1 MYKVKVKDFMI
12 ESIKLFFVGI
22 ILGVGN
28 VIPGVSGGTIAVVF
42 NIYDR
47 LINVI
52 SLNIKKI
59 ISEWK
64 FLLPLGLGMV
74 AGIIGFS
81 KVITFLFENYPM
93 QTNLFFVGIITGSIP
108 LIYRK
113 IKSSMNEISSE
124 KKKPYLSTIICFVIS
139 LAIMIVMTVF
149 KDISTSTIIYTELTM
164 PLFFILMASGFL
176 GAIAM
181 IIPGISG
188 SFLLLAIGTY
198 ATVIGSLSDFNI
210 PLMIPTAFGILIGL
224 LFGAYLVRLLMEKT
238 PSQTY
243 GAIFGL
249 VIGSIF
255 TVFPLGMIITRCS
268 QLSGNTFTTSL
279 GALLVGLVCC
289 AVGFLTSYFSSKNS

>member
-1 MYKVKVKDFMI
+1 MI
-12 ESIKLFFVGI
+12 GAVKLFFIGI
-22 ILGVGN
+22 ILGVAN

-52 SLNIKKI
+52 SLNVKKI

-81 KVITFLFENYPM
+81 KIITFLFENYPM
-93 QTNLFFVGIITGSIP
+93 QTNLFFVGIIAGSIP

-113 IKSSMNEISSE
+113 IKSSMNEISTA

-149 KDISTSTIIYTELTM
+149 KDISTSTIIYKELTM
-164 PLFFILMASGFL
+164 PLFFVLLVSGAL

-198 ATVIGSLSDFNI
+198 ATVIGSVSDFNI
-210 PLMIPTAFGILIGL
+210 PLMIPTAIGILIGL
-224 LFGAYLVRLLMEKT
+224 LFGAYLVRLLMEKV
-238 PSQTY
+238 PAQTY

-255 TVFPLGMIITRCS
+255 TVFPLALIIACCNGLVE
-268 QLSGNTFTTSL
+268 QTFTSSL
-279 GALLVGLVCC
+279 ISLVMGAICC
-289 AVGFLTSYFSSKNS
+289 TVGFFISYLFSKNS

>member
-1 MYKVKVKDFMI
+1 MI
-12 ESIKLFFVGI
+12 ESIKLFFIGI

-93 QTNLFFVGIITGSIP
+93 QTNLFFVGIIAGSIS

-113 IKSSMNEISSE
+113 IKSSMQEISE
-124 KKKPYLSTIICFVIS
+124 KNKKPYLSTIICFVIS
-139 LAIMIVMTVF
+139 LAIMIAMTVF

-176 GAIAM
+176 GAIAC
-181 IIPGISG
+181 
-188 SFLLLAIGTY
+188 L
-198 ATVIGSLSDFNI
+198 
-210 PLMIPTAFGILIGL
+210 
-224 LFGAYLVRLLMEKT
+224 
-238 PSQTY
+238 
-243 GAIFGL
+243 
-249 VIGSIF
+249 
-255 TVFPLGMIITRCS
+255 
-268 QLSGNTFTTSL
+268 
-279 GALLVGLVCC
+279 
-289 AVGFLTSYFSSKNS
+289 